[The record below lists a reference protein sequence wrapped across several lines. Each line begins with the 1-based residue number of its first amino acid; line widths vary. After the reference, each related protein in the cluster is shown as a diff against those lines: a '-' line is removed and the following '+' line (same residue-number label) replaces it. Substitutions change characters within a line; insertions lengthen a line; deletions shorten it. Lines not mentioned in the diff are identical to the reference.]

1 MAPLHPSPESD
12 VAAERDKCN
21 RKRPAG
27 YRWLSVLL
35 PQQVFNNL
43 HIQARLSD
51 MSFQHYM
58 QEFCSEAWPYTTPQ
72 RPKDTAPEQAPPSA
86 QT

>member
-1 MAPLHPSPESD
+1 
-12 VAAERDKCN
+12 
-21 RKRPAG
+21 
-27 YRWLSVLL
+27 LL
-35 PQQVFNNL
+35 PQQVFNHL

-58 QEFCSEAWPYTTPQ
+58 QEFCSEAWPYTTPR
-72 RPKDTAPEQAPPSA
+72 RPKDTAPEQAPPST

>member
-1 MAPLHPSPESD
+1 MASIYSPDEAESVTAQD
-12 VAAERDKCN
+12 RHN

-35 PQQVFNNL
+35 PQQVFNHL

-51 MSFQHYM
+51 MSFQRYM
-58 QEFCSEAWPYTTPQ
+58 QEFCSEAWPYNTKNEPAGTMAAQASPSPQ
-72 RPKDTAPEQAPPSA
+72 K
-86 QT
+86 